1 MNNII
6 IETERTILREF
17 NEDDCQAVF
26 EFGSNKEVNK
36 YTGDITLASP
46 QHAKEIIKG
55 VWFSDYQKYGYGRWA
70 VIYKPDNKII
80 GFAGLKYLPE
90 VDETD
95 IGFRFLPK
103 YWGKGIATEV
113 SKEIIKYG
121 FAKLNLTKIIGIAMP
136 ENIASC
142 RVLEKIGLKF
152 EKLDFYDKDGERS
165 NWYSLNSASY
175 NQFKI

>member
-1 MNNII
+1 M
-6 IETERTILREF
+6 
-17 NEDDCQAVF
+17 
-26 EFGSNKEVNK
+26 
-36 YTGDITLASP
+36 
-46 QHAKEIIKG
+46 
-55 VWFSDYQKYGYGRWA
+55 
-70 VIYKPDNKII
+70 
-80 GFAGLKYLPE
+80 PE